1 MAKRDRR
8 RTFSREFKLETVR
21 EIAAGTKTVRQ
32 VAREL
37 GLRADQIHRWKRE
50 LEGRAPV
57 DHSRPTKSSEVLSPD
72 EEIRRLRSEL
82 SRVTE
87 ERDILKKATAFFAKE
102 SR

>member
-1 MAKRDRR
+1 MTKKPR
-8 RTFSREFKLETVR
+8 RTFSREFKIETVR
-21 EIAAGTKTVRQ
+21 AIAAGTQTVRQ

-50 LEGRAPV
+50 LQERGPGDQRREPI
-57 DHSRPTKSSEVLSPD
+57 SQD
-72 EEIRRLRSEL
+72 EEIRRLRDEL
-82 SRVTE
+82 ARVTE